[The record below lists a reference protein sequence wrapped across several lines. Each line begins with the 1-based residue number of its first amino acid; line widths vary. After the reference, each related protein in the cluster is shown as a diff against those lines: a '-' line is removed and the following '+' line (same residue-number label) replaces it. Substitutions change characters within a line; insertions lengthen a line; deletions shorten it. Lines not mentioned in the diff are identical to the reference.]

1 MENIEVKLHDIN
13 YISNYKE
20 YEKERQDN
28 EVIRNNNENERIAN
42 ETERINQEETRRLA
56 EIDREKASIDAIADI
71 NSVANDM
78 KAQLAAGDFK
88 GEKGDPGEPGEP
100 GADGQPGK
108 DGKDGKNGED
118 GYTPQKG
125 IDYWTDEDKKE
136 LELHVEEFVSESF
149 LEMVNQ
155 RLDEINGEVV

>member
-13 YISNYKE
+13 YISDYKA
-20 YEKERQDN
+20 YEEERQKN
-28 EVIRNNNENERIAN
+28 EMIRNKNENERIAN

-78 KAQLAAGDFK
+78 KEQLAAGDFK
-88 GEKGDPGEPGEP
+88 GEKGDPGEPGQP

-108 DGKDGKNGED
+108 DGKDGED

-125 IDYWTDEDKKE
+125 IDYWTEEDKRE

-149 LEMVNQ
+149 LEMVNEK
-155 RLDEINGEVV
+155 LDEINGEVV

>member
-1 MENIEVKLHDIN
+1 MENIKVQLHDIN

-42 ETERINQEETRRLA
+42 ETERINQEETRKLA
-56 EIDREKASIDAIADI
+56 EIEREKASIDAINDM
-71 NSVANDM
+71 NSVANEM
-78 KAQLAAGDFK
+78 KKQLSEGDY
-88 GEKGDPGEPGEP
+88 KGDKGDPGEP

-108 DGKDGKNGED
+108 DG
-118 GYTPQKG
+118 YTPQKG
-125 IDYWTDEDKKE
+125 IDYWTEDDKE
-136 LELHVEEFVSESF
+136 EIELHVEEIVNERF
-149 LEMVNQ
+149 LELVDQ